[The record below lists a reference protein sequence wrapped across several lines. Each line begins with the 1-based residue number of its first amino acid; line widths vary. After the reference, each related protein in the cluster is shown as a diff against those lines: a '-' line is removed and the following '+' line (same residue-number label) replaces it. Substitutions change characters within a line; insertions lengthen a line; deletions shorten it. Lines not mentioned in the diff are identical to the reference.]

1 MSIYIQ
7 NFKKFR
13 PLLGEL
19 IARDI
24 KTKYRKSVLGVLW
37 TLLNPLFMMII
48 LSVVFSNLFKFD
60 VEYFPVYLLSGQL
73 IFNFYSEATTAS
85 MSAIMDNGPLLKK
98 IYVPKYLFVL
108 SRVFSSTINLLASF
122 TALILVMLAMRV
134 ELHYTVL
141 LVPIPLIFIVLFS
154 LGVGLILS
162 AITVKFR
169 DIMHLYSVFVTAL
182 MYLTPVIYPMSILP
196 AWLTPIVKL
205 NPITNILQM
214 FRNVMIYNS
223 LPSIASMII
232 AFVECSILLVFGLY
246 VFYKYL
252 DDFILYIR
260 RESMENQEVIRV
272 DHVSMRFSLASERVD
287 NFKEYVIKTIKR
299 QLSYGEFWAL
309 KDVSFSINRGDALGL
324 IGLNGS
330 GKSTMLK
337 VIAGVLKPTKGSVS
351 VNGTVAPLIELGAGF
366 DMNLTAEENVFL
378 NGALIGYS
386 RQMMEQYYDD
396 IVEFSELHDFMNVPV
411 KNFSS
416 GMVSRL
422 GFSIATIGTPDILI
436 VDEVLSVGD
445 FRFQEKCQ
453 NRIKR
458 MLDAGT
464 TLLFVSH
471 SIQQVEELCNKV
483 VWLDKGVV
491 KMFGESKNIA
501 EIYSAS

>member
-85 MSAIMDNGPLLKK
+85 MSAIMDNGSLLKK

-134 ELHYTVL
+134 EVHYTVL

-196 AWLTPIVKL
+196 AWLKPIVNL
-205 NPITNILQM
+205 NPITNILLM
-214 FRNVMIYNS
+214 FRDVMLDYTIFDAK
-223 LPSIASMII
+223 SIII
-232 AFVECSILLVFGLY
+232 AVIEAGLALVIGLR
-246 VFYKYL
+246 VFYKAQ
-252 DDFILYIR
+252 DEFIL
-260 RESMENQEVIRV
+260 
-272 DHVSMRFSLASERVD
+272 
-287 NFKEYVIKTIKR
+287 
-299 QLSYGEFWAL
+299 
-309 KDVSFSINRGDALGL
+309 
-324 IGLNGS
+324 
-330 GKSTMLK
+330 
-337 VIAGVLKPTKGSVS
+337 
-351 VNGTVAPLIELGAGF
+351 
-366 DMNLTAEENVFL
+366 
-378 NGALIGYS
+378 
-386 RQMMEQYYDD
+386 
-396 IVEFSELHDFMNVPV
+396 
-411 KNFSS
+411 
-416 GMVSRL
+416 
-422 GFSIATIGTPDILI
+422 
-436 VDEVLSVGD
+436 
-445 FRFQEKCQ
+445 
-453 NRIKR
+453 
-458 MLDAGT
+458 
-464 TLLFVSH
+464 
-471 SIQQVEELCNKV
+471 
-483 VWLDKGVV
+483 
-491 KMFGESKNIA
+491 NI
-501 EIYSAS
+501 